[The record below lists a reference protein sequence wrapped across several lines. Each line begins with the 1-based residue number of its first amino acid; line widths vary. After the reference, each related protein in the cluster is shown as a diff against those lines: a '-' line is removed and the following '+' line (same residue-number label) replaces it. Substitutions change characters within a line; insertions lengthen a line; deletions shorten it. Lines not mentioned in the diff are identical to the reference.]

1 MTEDRPDA
9 RLWRAMGLPF
19 GAPGDGMSLGETVA
33 RIIGPFCR
41 WLVGEVGGGAVA
53 VMREG
58 RLIADLT
65 RLLGGPPMA
74 ETWLNRRLT
83 MRAAIADADDGE
95 ALLNFLVRAR
105 RQPLDGAAAARELGL
120 DHVPPPSWC
129 ADVLDN
135 ATAQGRF
142 FAWLGEGDSARQ
154 VITVG
159 RDLRRRLLAHLAA
172 CGADVTRPMT
182 LVDLGYAGNIQ
193 HALARILAIEDG
205 GPAPRGLYLLTT
217 AGIRWAR
224 RAGCVAQGFV
234 ADGGD
239 PAPLVRLFARSPE
252 PLELCCT
259 TPGLGTVADY
269 DKDGAPRLL
278 APPWGGDQAAA
289 MTTLQAEVIS
299 KVGEAGGDVVSA
311 RLSLARLL
319 ALPNR
324 TEAAA
329 VASWVYDENMPEG
342 LRLLCGG
349 GNAAIDPWAADRA
362 QVPWPAAA
370 ARLAGADDHTLV
382 AGALRLID
390 GGSELLSN

>member
-1 MTEDRPDA
+1 MNEDRPDA
-9 RLWRAMGLPF
+9 RLWRAMGLPC
-19 GAPGDGMSLGETVA
+19 GAPGEGMTLGGTVA

-41 WLVGEVGGGAVA
+41 WLVGKAGDGAVA

-65 RLLGGPPMA
+65 RSLGGPPMA

-83 MRAAIADADDGE
+83 MRAAIADAGDTE

-120 DHVPPPSWC
+120 DHGPPPAWR
-129 ADVLDN
+129 ADVLDDT
-135 ATAQGRF
+135 TAQGRF
-142 FAWLGEGDSARQ
+142 LAWLGEGDAARQ
-154 VITVG
+154 VTTVG
-159 RDLRRRLLAHLAA
+159 RDLRRRLLVHVAA
-172 CGADVTRPMT
+172 CGADMTRPMT

-193 HALARILAIEDG
+193 HALARILAIEGG
-205 GPAPRGLYLLTT
+205 GPPPRGLYLLTT

-224 RAGCVAQGFV
+224 RAGCVAEGFV

-269 DKDGAPRLL
+269 GEDGAPRLL
-278 APPWGGDQAAA
+278 APPWGDAQAAA
-289 MTTLQAEVIS
+289 MTRLQAEVIS
-299 KVGEAGGDVVSA
+299 KVGHVAGDVISA

-319 ALPNR
+319 ALPSR
-324 TEAAA
+324 AEAAA

-342 LRLLCGG
+342 LRRLCGG
-349 GNAAIDPWAADRA
+349 GDGLSDPWAADRA

-370 ARLAGADDHTLV
+370 ARLAGADDRSLV
-382 AGALRLID
+382 TGALRLID